1 MTQYLSVEQVVEI
14 NAEMVKQ
21 FGGVHSVRD
30 RGALESAVA
39 RPSVGY
45 YVDVLEEA
53 AALLESLLQNHPFLD
68 GNKRTAVT
76 ATAVFLV
83 LNGYQLSM
91 DDIETYNWLI
101 ELLEKQQLTKANLES
116 WLRQHA
122 RKI

>member
-1 MTQYLSVEQVVEI
+1 MTRYLSVEQVVEI
-14 NAEMVKQ
+14 NAEMVKH

-39 RPSVGY
+39 RPSAGY
-45 YVDVLEEA
+45 YVDVLED
-53 AALLESLLQNHPFLD
+53 AALFESLLQNHPLLD

-91 DDIETYNWLI
+91 DDVETYNWLI
-101 ELLEKQQLTKANLES
+101 ALLEKQQLTKANLES

-122 RKI
+122 RKS